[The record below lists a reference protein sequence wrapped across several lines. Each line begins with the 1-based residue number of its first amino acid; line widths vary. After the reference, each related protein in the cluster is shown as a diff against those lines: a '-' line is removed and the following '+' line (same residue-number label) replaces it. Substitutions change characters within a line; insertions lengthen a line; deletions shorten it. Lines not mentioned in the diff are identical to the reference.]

1 MAGKWKRIRP
11 MCDLADCV
19 NCEDGICGILDE
31 TNFVGECRF
40 YRPRKPAPVTEMEP
54 KEKTPVSFTA
64 GQKAKID
71 NMWR

>member
-40 YRPRKPAPVTEMEP
+40 YRPRKPAPLTEMET

>member
-31 TNFVGECRF
+31 TNFVGE
-40 YRPRKPAPVTEMEP
+40 
-54 KEKTPVSFTA
+54 
-64 GQKAKID
+64 
-71 NMWR
+71 